1 MQPGNDKPAGQ
12 DASSAPANGAG
23 HAGARIRQERQ
34 RLGISLRALA
44 RRADLSPSLISQIE
58 TGKSQPSVS
67 SLAAIVGELG
77 LSLNELVFG
86 EEPGGDTHAVNREA
100 HSAQSEDGPDLTQH
114 EGTRPTIRLDSGVT
128 WERLTAEPDHDVDFL
143 YVMYDVGGSSTH
155 AGALMRHD
163 GKEYGFVISGRLGVT
178 VGFNDYFV
186 GPGGSISFD
195 STVPHRLW
203 NAGDEPVRAVWTVVG
218 RRTSAGGYGIEHG

>member
-1 MQPGNDKPAGQ
+1 MDTPNTEPTGRAADRIPL
-12 DASSAPANGAG
+12 SSAAEVGM
-23 HAGARIRQERQ
+23 RIRRERE
-34 RLGISLRALA
+34 RRGLSLRELA
-44 RRADLSPSLISQIE
+44 RRAGLSPSLVSQIE

-67 SLAAIVGELG
+67 SLAAIVGEIG

-86 EEPGGDTHAVNREA
+86 EEPQAPPA
-100 HSAQSEDGPDLTQH
+100 AAQSQPHSTGPAPLPGLSQA
-114 EGTRPTIRLDSGVT
+114 EGARRTIHLDSRVT
-128 WERLTAEPDHDVDFL
+128 WERLTAEPDHEVDFL
-143 YVMYDVGGSSTH
+143 FVTYNVGGASTA
-155 AGALMRHD
+155 AGTLMRHQ

-178 VGFNDYFV
+178 VGFDHYEL

-218 RRTSAGGYGIEHG
+218 RRAAADAHVVELG